1 MSYVEID
8 YYDCVGT
15 VALLSDCRFYM
26 LIFFDIQQAVG
37 NFCPKFS
44 FRSLP
49 VQKFVKILCVLL
61 LCTWVKVHI
70 EAMLSSQN

>member
-1 MSYVEID
+1 MSFVEID

-15 VALLSDCRFYM
+15 VALLSDFRFYM

-44 FRSLP
+44 FRSLT
-49 VQKFVKILCVLL
+49 VQKFVKVLCDLL